1 MNESRRMLQQLL
13 RQPIQRFADGGPTVL
28 FGPPPKEEDTV
39 APAGPTIIQAAP
51 GPMIMQAAPTIAPAP
66 APAPAP
72 RPTINPVPAPAP
84 APRQAINASP
94 ASGIPEVGAISID
107 DWMPKVPPPAPI
119 STQPPAPTYATRQQI
134 EDIYRNTLGRKGEQ
148 AGLDWW
154 TSTAQQAN
162 LSPEQLRAEIAK
174 SQEFQQWSPY
184 DIDKSGGISEAERR
198 AAINQVYQ
206 NIFAR
211 EGEAAGLDYWM
222 QSGLTPQE
230 MEKHFQESAEW
241 GTLSPFDVN
250 VDLRLSPAERA
261 AYEASL
267 LKKPVELP
275 KPREAMELPEAPKA
289 LDLDKAKVEVR
300 DVPEVKPAEI
310 DTEFRES
317 PARTFDPVTQS
328 FQYTAPAKLSPATGA
343 GMTWVPPTVTSRARQ
358 LLNVGFTLGGR
369 SYDPLT
375 NTLYE
380 PAMSASQRYGADRT
394 RQLGAL
400 QQAVSQAGFQPS
412 SSGMIRLQNQLR
424 AGGFRKEDGTI
435 DTAAL
440 QAAVAA
446 LKPTTQAGP
455 PAPSPA
461 PTGSGVL
468 AQASRAITGDQ
479 SNVPEAFRTLD
490 PINFSPR

>member
-13 RQPIQRFADGGPTVL
+13 RQPIQRFADGGPTAL

-39 APAGPTIIQAAP
+39 APAGATIIQ
-51 GPMIMQAAPTIAPAP
+51 GPTISAASAPAS
-66 APAPAP
+66 
-72 RPTINPVPAPAP
+72 T
-84 APRQAINASP
+84 P
-94 ASGIPEVGAISID
+94 ASGSTIIQGPTIS
-107 DWMPKVPPPAPI
+107 AG
-119 STQPPAPTYATRQQI
+119 PAPTYATRQQI

-162 LSPEQLRAEIAK
+162 LSPDQLRAEIAK

-184 DIDKSGGISEAERR
+184 DVDKSGGISEAERR

-211 EGEAAGLDYWM
+211 EGEQAGLDYWM

-230 MEKHFQESAEW
+230 MQKHFQESAEW

-275 KPREAMELPEAPKA
+275 KPREAMKLPEAPKPIE
-289 LDLDKAKVEVR
+289 LPKVEVR
-300 DVPEVKPAEI
+300 GVPEVTPTPI
-310 DTEFRES
+310 DTKFRES
-317 PARTFDPVTQS
+317 AARTFDPVTQS
-328 FQYTAPAKLSPATGA
+328 FQYSAPAKLSAATGA
-343 GMTWVPPTVTSRARQ
+343 GMTWVPPTVTSRPRQ
-358 LLNVGFTLGGR
+358 LLNVAFTAGQG
-369 SYDPLT
+369 SYDPT
-375 NTLYE
+375 TGTLYQ

-446 LKPTTQAGP
+446 LKPLTQAGP
-455 PAPSPA
+455 PAPAPASVPTSSAPAGFGAAPPVSFSPGSSIYT
-461 PTGSGVL
+461 PTSF
-468 AQASRAITGDQ
+468 TDT
-479 SNVPEAFRTLD
+479 NVPEAFRTLD

>member
-13 RQPIQRFADGGPTVL
+13 RQPIQRFADGGPTATVL
-28 FGPPPKEEDTV
+28 FGPPPKEGDTV
-39 APAGPTIIQAAP
+39 APAGPTISAASAP
-51 GPMIMQAAPTIAPAP
+51 ASTPTISAA
-66 APAPAP
+66 
-72 RPTINPVPAPAP
+72 
-84 APRQAINASP
+84 P
-94 ASGIPEVGAISID
+94 ASGVPDPEIGAISID
-107 DWMPKVPPPAPI
+107 DWMPKYPPPE
-119 STQPPAPTYATRQQI
+119 PAPTYATRQQI

-162 LSPEQLRAEIAK
+162 LSPDQLRAEIAK

-211 EGEAAGLDYWM
+211 EGEQAGLDYWM

-275 KPREAMELPEAPKA
+275 KAREAMELPEPPKA
-289 LDLDKAKVEVR
+289 IDLEKAKVEVR

-317 PARTFDPVTQS
+317 PARTFDPVTQT
-328 FQYTAPAKLSPATGA
+328 FQYSAPAKLSPATGA
-343 GMTWVPPTVTSRARQ
+343 GMTFVPPTVTSRPRQ
-358 LLNVGFTLGGR
+358 LLNVAFTAGQGG
-369 SYDPLT
+369 YDPT
-375 NTLYE
+375 TGTLYQ

-424 AGGFRKEDGTI
+424 AGGFRKADGTI

-446 LKPTTQAGP
+446 LKPTAQAGP

-468 AQASRAITGDQ
+468 AQAARAITSDQ

-490 PINFSPR
+490 PIRFSPS

>member
-1 MNESRRMLQQLL
+1 MNESRRMLQQLQQQL
-13 RQPIQRFADGGPTVL
+13 PVRRFANGGPTAL

-39 APAGPTIIQAAP
+39 APAKPMITQAAP
-51 GPMIMQAAPTIAPAP
+51 GPMIMQAAPTITPPPAPGPTISAAPAP
-66 APAPAP
+66 ASTPTISAAPAG
-72 RPTINPVPAPAP
+72 
-84 APRQAINASP
+84 
-94 ASGIPEVGAISID
+94 GIPEIGAIAID
-107 DWMPKVPPPAPI
+107 DWMPKYPPPE
-119 STQPPAPTYATRQQI
+119 PAPTYATRQQI

-162 LSPEQLRAEIAK
+162 LSPDQLRAEIAK

-211 EGEAAGLDYWM
+211 EGEQAGLDYWM

-230 MEKHFQESAEW
+230 MQKHFQESAEW

-275 KPREAMELPEAPKA
+275 KAREAMELPEAPKPIE
-289 LDLDKAKVEVR
+289 LPTVEVR

-310 DTEFRES
+310 DTKFRES
-317 PARTFDPVTQS
+317 AARTFDPVTQT
-328 FQYTAPAKLSPATGA
+328 FQYSAPAKLSPATGA
-343 GMTWVPPTVTSRARQ
+343 GMTFVPPTVTSRPRQ
-358 LLNVGFTLGGR
+358 LLNVAFTAGQGG
-369 SYDPLT
+369 YDPT
-375 NTLYE
+375 TGTLYQ

-424 AGGFRKEDGTI
+424 AGGFRKADGTI

-446 LKPTTQAGP
+446 LKPTAQAGP

-468 AQASRAITGDQ
+468 AQAARAITSDQ

-490 PINFSPR
+490 PIRFSPS

>member
-1 MNESRRMLQQLL
+1 
-13 RQPIQRFADGGPTVL
+13 
-28 FGPPPKEEDTV
+28 
-39 APAGPTIIQAAP
+39 
-51 GPMIMQAAPTIAPAP
+51 
-66 APAPAP
+66 
-72 RPTINPVPAPAP
+72 
-84 APRQAINASP
+84 
-94 ASGIPEVGAISID
+94 
-107 DWMPKVPPPAPI
+107 MPKVPPPAPI
-119 STQPPAPTYATRQQI
+119 STPPPAPTYATRQQI

-162 LSPEQLRAEIAK
+162 LSPDQLRAEIAK

-275 KPREAMELPEAPKA
+275 KPREAMEMPEAPKA

-424 AGGFRKEDGTI
+424 AGGFRKADGTI

-446 LKPTTQAGP
+446 LKPTAQAGP

-468 AQASRAITGDQ
+468 AQASRAITSDQ

>member
-39 APAGPTIIQAAP
+39 APAGATITQGPTISA
-51 GPMIMQAAPTIAPAP
+51 APAP
-66 APAPAP
+66 AS
-72 RPTINPVPAPAP
+72 T
-84 APRQAINASP
+84 P
-94 ASGIPEVGAISID
+94 ASGPTITQGPTIS
-107 DWMPKVPPPAPI
+107 AA
-119 STQPPAPTYATRQQI
+119 PAPTYATRQQI

-162 LSPEQLRAEIAK
+162 LSPDQLRAEIAK

-211 EGEAAGLDYWM
+211 EGEQAGLDYWM

-230 MEKHFQESAEW
+230 MQKHFQESAEW

-275 KPREAMELPEAPKA
+275 KAREAMEMPDAPKA
-289 LDLDKAKVEVR
+289 LELDKAKVEVR

-310 DTEFRES
+310 DTKFRES

-328 FQYTAPAKLSPATGA
+328 FQYTAPAKLSAATGA
-343 GMTWVPPTVTSRARQ
+343 GMTWVPPTITSRPRQ
-358 LLNVGFTLGGR
+358 LLNVAFTAGQG
-369 SYDPLT
+369 SYDPT
-375 NTLYE
+375 TGTLYQ

-440 QAAVAA
+440 QAAIAA

-468 AQASRAITGDQ
+468 AQAARAITSDQ

-490 PINFSPR
+490 PIRFSDN